1 MHLEATVIDPVCGMN
16 VDPSAAPAQT
26 TYQGAPYYFCCPH
39 CLKKFEADPRKYL
52 SGKPEPM
59 TVGTVHAP
67 TAPPGAK
74 RQYICPMDPEVVSDQ
89 PGPCPKCGMALE
101 PKDVPAEEEAD
112 PEQAMMLRLLW
123 IALVASVPVLALS
136 MGPMLLKQTH
146 LPWWN
151 VWTQAVLTTFV
162 LVFCGGTFYQR
173 AWTALQQGH
182 LNMFTLIV
190 LGVSTAYFYS
200 LLAIL
205 WPGLFPDAEHGH
217 VEPYFESAA
226 TIIALVL
233 LGQVLEGRARQ
244 ATTAAV
250 RKLAGLAPKTARLVL
265 PDGREQDLPLELI
278 QPGDLVRI
286 RPGEKIPVDG
296 AVTEGQSSVDE
307 SMLTGEPMPM
317 DKNAHDK
324 VWAATLNGTGTLL
337 VRAEKIAAQTLL
349 AQIVQHVA
357 EAQRSRAPIQ
367 SIVDRVSAVFVPAVL
382 IVSVLTLAG
391 WMLSGRDQ
399 ALSHGLLSAAAVLM
413 IACPCALGLA
423 TPMAITVGIGRGAQA
438 GILVKSAQALEL
450 LHRVQVLVI
459 DKTGT
464 LTEGKPRLITVQSL
478 ASAPKAQAS
487 DAQRFPAK
495 APEPANRD
503 DDANAW
509 LRLAASLEQASE
521 HPLARALIKAA
532 HERSLPLE
540 PVHDFLASPGHG
552 VAGAVAGRRLLLGN
566 PAFLTSVG
574 VSCDA
579 IYDRLQTLRSQGQT
593 VLLLAADGQLCAL
606 FGIADSLKP
615 SSIEAARQLQGEG
628 VELIMATGD
637 NAQTAEYIARQIG
650 ITKVHAEVLPHE
662 KRAIIQD
669 LQRRGLIVAMAGD
682 GINDAPALAQA
693 DAGIALGTGAD
704 IAMASAPLTLVRGDL
719 RAIAEARA
727 LSRATIATIRQN
739 LVLAFAYNVLAIPLA
754 ALGVLTPIWASAAMS
769 LSSISVIGNS
779 LRLRGGKM

>member
-1 MHLEATVIDPVCGMN
+1 MTTSTSAIDPVCGMH
-16 VDPSAAPAQT
+16 VDPKTAPAQT
-26 TYQGAPYYFCCPH
+26 THQGTPYYFCCTQ
-39 CLKKFEADPRKYL
+39 CLKKFEADPQKYL
-52 SGKPEPM
+52 SGKPESM
-59 TVGTVHAP
+59 ALGMAHAP
-67 TAPPGAK
+67 AAPPGAK
-74 RQYICPMDPEVVSDQ
+74 RQYICPMDPEVMSDQ

-112 PEQAMMLRLLW
+112 PEQAKMLRLFW
-123 IALVASVPVLALS
+123 IALAASVPVLGLS
-136 MGPMLLKQTH
+136 MGPMLLGQMDV
-146 LPWWN
+146 PWWN
-151 VWTQAVLTTFV
+151 LWTQAVLTT
-162 LVFCGGTFYQR
+162 LVVVYCGKTFYQR
-173 AWTALQQGH
+173 AWTALQQGRF
-182 LNMFTLIV
+182 NMFTLIV
-190 LGVSTAYFYS
+190 LGVSTAYLYS
-200 LLAIL
+200 VFAIL
-205 WPGLFPDAEHGH
+205 WSGLFPDAVPHPGH
-217 VEPYFESAA
+217 LEPYFESAA

-250 RKLAGLAPKTARLVL
+250 RQLAGLAPKTARLVL

-296 AVTEGQSSVDE
+296 AVTAGQSTVDE
-307 SMLTGEPMPM
+307 SMLTGEPMPV
-317 DKNAHDK
+317 DKNPNDK

-349 AQIVQHVA
+349 AQIVRHVA

-382 IVSVLTLAG
+382 IVSVLTLSG
-391 WMLSGRDQ
+391 WSLSGGDQ
-399 ALSHGLLSAAAVLM
+399 AIGRGLLSAVAVLI

-438 GILVKSAQALEL
+438 GILVKSAEALEL

-464 LTEGKPRLITVQSL
+464 LTEGKPRLISVESL
-478 ASAPKAQAS
+478 ARTTTHHSPLTTHH
-487 DAQRFPAK
+487 
-495 APEPANRD
+495 EN

-540 PVHDFLASPGHG
+540 PIHDFLATPGHG
-552 VAGAVAGRRLLLGN
+552 VAGAAAGRRLLLGN
-566 PAFLTSVG
+566 PAFLTSAG

-579 IYDRLQTLRSQGQT
+579 IHDRLQALRSQGQT
-593 VLLLAADGQLCAL
+593 VLLLAVDGQLCAL
-606 FGIADSLKP
+606 FGVADSLKP

-637 NAQTAEYIARQIG
+637 NAQAAEFIARQVG
-650 ITKVHAEVLPHE
+650 ITKVHAEVLPQE
-662 KRAIIQD
+662 KRTIIQD
-669 LQRRGLIVAMAGD
+669 LQARGLIVAMAGD

-693 DAGIALGTGAD
+693 NVGIALGTGAD

-754 ALGVLTPIWASAAMS
+754 ALGVLTPVWASAAMS

-779 LRLRGGKM
+779 LRLR

>member
-1 MHLEATVIDPVCGMN
+1 MMMLRQTIKRPVMHLEAKVIDPVCGMN

-26 TYQGAPYYFCCPH
+26 TYQGATYYFCCPH

-52 SGKPEPM
+52 SGQPESM
-59 TVGTVHAP
+59 ALGLGHAP
-67 TAPPGAK
+67 TAPPGTK
-74 RQYICPMDPEVVSDQ
+74 RQYICPMDPEVLSDR

-112 PEQAMMLRLLW
+112 PEQAKMLRLFW
-123 IALVASVPVLALS
+123 IALAGSVPVLVLS
-136 MGPMLLKQTH
+136 MGPMLLGH
-146 LPWWN
+146 MHVPWWN
-151 VWTQAVLTTFV
+151 AWTQAVLTT
-162 LVFCGGTFYQR
+162 LVVAFCGKTFYQR

-182 LNMFTLIV
+182 FNMFTLIV
-190 LGVSTAYFYS
+190 LGVSTAYLYS
-200 LLAIL
+200 LFAIF
-205 WPGLFPDAEHGH
+205 WSGLFPDDVQRHLH
-217 VEPYFESAA
+217 LEPYFESAA
-226 TIIALVL
+226 TIIGLVL

-250 RKLAGLAPKTARLVL
+250 RQLAGLAPKTARLVL

-296 AVTEGQSSVDE
+296 AVTEGQSDVDE
-307 SMLTGEPMPM
+307 SMLTGEPMPA
-317 DKNAHDK
+317 DKKANDK

-349 AQIVQHVA
+349 AQIVRHVA

-391 WMLSGRDQ
+391 WLLSGGEQ
-399 ALSHGLLSAAAVLM
+399 AIGRGLLSAAAVLM

-438 GILVKSAQALEL
+438 GILVKSAEALEL

-464 LTEGKPRLITVQSL
+464 LTEGKPQLVTVESL
-478 ASAPKAQAS
+478 A
-487 DAQRFPAK
+487 RTTTHH
-495 APEPANRD
+495 EN

-521 HPLARALIKAA
+521 HPLARALVKAS

-540 PVHDFLASPGHG
+540 PIHDFLASPGHG
-552 VAGAVAGRRLLLGN
+552 VAGAAAGRRLLLGN
-566 PAFLTSVG
+566 PAFLTSAG
-574 VSCDA
+574 ISCDA
-579 IYDRLQTLRSQGQT
+579 INDRLQTLRSQGQT
-593 VLLLAADGQLCAL
+593 VLLLAVDGKLSAL
-606 FGIADSLKP
+606 FGVADSLKP
-615 SSIEAARQLQGEG
+615 SSIEAARQLQLEG

-637 NAQTAEYIARQIG
+637 NAQTAEFIARQVG
-650 ITKVHAEVLPHE
+650 IAKVYAEVLPHE
-662 KRAIIQD
+662 KRTIIQD
-669 LQRRGLIVAMAGD
+669 LQARGLVVAMAGD

-719 RAIAEARA
+719 RAIAAARA

-739 LVLAFAYNVLAIPLA
+739 LVLAFVYNLLAIPLA